1 MIFVYLLLYTDINY
15 QFNTCRH
22 HDHTLNTYSCFSR
35 KSVWIQLLGIGNR
48 GNILLRP
55 IFFGQNLAS
64 FDDKSS
70 RSMTKWQ
77 PTTLLSPRFMLFLCF
92 AKECF
97 LHKTITSQHLLKEG
111 GKEGTMCARE

>member
-1 MIFVYLLLYTDINY
+1 MQTSRPYTK
-15 QFNTCRH
+15 H
-22 HDHTLNTYSCFSR
+22 
-35 KSVWIQLLGIGNR
+35 VQLLFQKIRLDSTSRDRQSWKHSFKTN
-48 GNILLRP
+48 
-55 IFFGQNLAS
+55 FFGQNLAS

-70 RSMTKWQ
+70 RSMKKWQ